1 MGLYLMLSNLTD
13 KGRSRV
19 KSHPE
24 RINEVNTEVESK
36 GFKIV
41 AQYALL
47 GEYDFATILDVP
59 DNWNMTRLSMD
70 LSARGTLET
79 HTFPA
84 LRADEFIRFMKS
96 EHDEDE
102 WSRKHQFG
110 EVAPMERNSE
120 IDTVRTV

>member
-1 MGLYLMLSNLTD
+1 MLSNLTD
-13 KGRSRV
+13 KGWSRV

-24 RINEVNTEVESK
+24 RINEVNTGVESK

-84 LRADEFIRFMKS
+84 LRADEFIRFMKA

-110 EVAPMERNSE
+110 EVAPLERNAEVDAVST
-120 IDTVRTV
+120 I

>member
-84 LRADEFIRFMKS
+84 LRADEFIRFMKA
-96 EHDEDE
+96 EHDEDD
-102 WSRKHQFG
+102 WARKHQFG
-110 EVAPMERNSE
+110 EIAPHDRNLGSE
-120 IDTVRTV
+120 AIRTV

>member
-1 MGLYLMLSNLTD
+1 MGLYLMLSNLTG

-19 KSHPE
+19 KPHPE

-36 GFKIV
+36 GFKII

-70 LSARGTLET
+70 LSARGTLDT

-84 LRADEFIRFMKS
+84 LRADEFIRFMKA
-96 EHDEDE
+96 EHDEED
-102 WSRKHQFG
+102 WARKHQFG
-110 EVAPMERNSE
+110 EIAPSERNLGL
-120 IDTVRTV
+120 DAVRTV

>member
-24 RINEVNTEVESK
+24 RINEVNTEAESK

-84 LRADEFIRFMKS
+84 LRADAFICFMKA

-110 EVAPMERNSE
+110 EVAPLERNPEVDAVST
-120 IDTVRTV
+120 I

>member
-47 GEYDFATILDVP
+47 DEYDFTTILDVP
-59 DNWNMTRLSMD
+59 DNWNMTRLLMD

-84 LRADEFIRFMKS
+84 LRADA
-96 EHDEDE
+96 
-102 WSRKHQFG
+102 RK
-110 EVAPMERNSE
+110 RN
-120 IDTVRTV
+120 RRAGNFRC

>member
-1 MGLYLMLSNLTD
+1 MGLYLMLSNLTE
-13 KGRSRV
+13 KGRIRV
-19 KSHPE
+19 KAHPE
-24 RINEVNTEVESK
+24 RINEVNSEVEAK

-47 GEYDFATILDVP
+47 GDYDFATILDVP

-70 LSARGTLET
+70 LGARGTIET

-84 LRADEFIRFMKS
+84 LRASEFVRFMKA

-102 WSRKHQFG
+102 WARKHEFG
-110 EVAPMERNSE
+110 EIAPHERNLGS
-120 IDTVRTV
+120 DPRQV

>member
-24 RINEVNTEVESK
+24 RINEVNTEVEAK

-59 DNWNMTRLSMD
+59 DNWNMTRLSLD

-102 WSRKHQFG
+102 WARKHQFG
-110 EVAPMERNSE
+110 EVAPLERNSE
-120 IDTVRTV
+120 IDSVRSV

>member
-13 KGRSRV
+13 KGRQRV

-24 RINEVNTEVESK
+24 RINEVNAEVEAR

-59 DNWNMTRLSMD
+59 DNWNMARLAMD
-70 LSARGTLET
+70 LSARGTIEP

-84 LRADEFIRFMKS
+84 LRTDEFIRFMQA

-102 WSRKHQFG
+102 WARRHQFG
-110 EVAPMERNSE
+110 EIAPHERDLGSKPG
-120 IDTVRTV
+120 

>member
-13 KGRSRV
+13 KGRGRV

-24 RINEVNTEVESK
+24 RINEVNTEVEKK

-84 LRADEFIRFMKS
+84 LRADEFIRFMKA

-110 EVAPMERNSE
+110 ELAPHERNLGS
-120 IDTVRTV
+120 DNPRTA

>member
-1 MGLYLMLSNLTD
+1 MGLYLMLSNLTE

-24 RINEVNTEVESK
+24 RINEVNTEVEAK
-36 GFKIV
+36 GFKII

-84 LRADEFIRFMKS
+84 LRADEFVRFMKA
-96 EHDEDE
+96 EHDEDD
-102 WSRKHQFG
+102 WARKHKFG
-110 EVAPMERNSE
+110 DLAPSDRDLGENL
-120 IDTVRTV
+120 RTV

>member
-36 GFKIV
+36 GFKII

-70 LSARGTLET
+70 LSARGTLDT

-84 LRADEFIRFMKS
+84 LRADEFIRFMKA
-96 EHDEDE
+96 EHDEED
-102 WSRKHQFG
+102 WARKHQFG
-110 EVAPMERNSE
+110 EIAPSERNLGL
-120 IDTVRTV
+120 DAVRTV